1 MPKKQHRV
9 VTATQRNVFEAAG
22 NAHGLSDL
30 QMARSVPTAL

>member
-9 VTATQRNVFEAAG
+9 VTAAQRNVFEAPG